1 MQVTYDIRTCLP
13 DLNLH
18 ASMGV
23 TSLQFQ
29 GFDSMLKQ
37 QRSRSGA
44 IYFLSSARDLAD
56 AQVKVVVHDTG
67 ARTLSSEFL
76 TC

>member
-1 MQVTYDIRTCLP
+1 VTCDIRTCLP
-13 DLNLH
+13 DLNPH
-18 ASMGV
+18 ASMEV

-29 GFDSMLKQ
+29 GFGSMLMQ

-44 IYFLSSARDLAD
+44 IHFLSSARDLAD
-56 AQVKVVVHDTG
+56 AQVKVAVHDTG
-67 ARTLSSEFL
+67 ARTLSGEFL